1 MYVDVM
7 GLYGKNIKV
16 KGGGEMKAVGK
27 RQRLEEEDLKQT
39 SIRMP
44 PDLLLRV
51 RIQALNENR
60 SMSMIVKEL
69 LEEYLR
75 KKAKR

>member
-1 MYVDVM
+1 M
-7 GLYGKNIKV
+7 GIL
-16 KGGGEMKAVGK
+16 GK
-27 RQRLEEEDLKQT
+27 RQRLEDEDLKQT

-44 PDLLLRV
+44 PELLLQV
-51 RIQALNENR
+51 KIQSLKENR

-75 KKAKR
+75 KKAKSKK